1 MIRRPPR
8 STRTDTLFPYTT
20 LFRAAQYDSSV
31 SACFGSA
38 NGLHREILVRIAPEY
53 RCFALGITIDEL
65 IGMAAREDREA
76 NELLHHVDDPVII
89 AGRAHPAVLAEFL
102 EGHGDTR
109 LVGDGDHPHPAAEQ
123 PQCVDR
129 VERLRAAGHLHH
141 REGPPLGRALAAI
154 GGALVS

>member
-1 MIRRPPR
+1 MRIRDWSSDVR
-8 STRTDTLFPYTT
+8 SSD
-20 LFRAAQYDSSV
+20 
-31 SACFGSA
+31 
-38 NGLHREILVRIAPEY
+38 LHREILVRIAPEY

-109 LVGDGDHPHPAAEQ
+109 LVGD
-123 PQCVDR
+123 R
-129 VERLRAAGHLHH
+129 KSTRLN
-141 REGPPLGRALAAI
+141 
-154 GGALVS
+154 SSN